1 MTYRGR
7 QPTIGLIWS
16 QFSAYHVDRLEAV
29 GRRLAGRAKV
39 LSVEI
44 ASKSATY
51 AWDPSGEVAGTEKK
65 RLFAGESHEKISI
78 WRRFRAEFRVLKTCD
93 IIFVGVAYS
102 QPDIIL
108 LSYVLRALGKRVVMM
123 TASKFDDFQR
133 KSSREVLKRLLLS
146 PYTAAIVGGR
156 RQFEYVRF
164 LGFDDRMVLPGYNT
178 VSMERVRRQAE
189 ADWDA
194 AREISFDARSF
205 VFVGR
210 FVEKKNIERM
220 LEAYARY
227 VHAAGP
233 LGEAQAKRLT
243 MIGDGP
249 LRPAIDAQCAALAIS
264 DMVDF
269 PGFLPAAKV
278 SAQLARSLALVLVS
292 EEEQWGLVINEAL
305 AVGLPILASAEVG
318 AREALVRNLENGV
331 VVEAGA
337 IEGMARAFAR
347 IAESEV
353 AWREMSSASFARG
366 WHADTERFA
375 DAVELMVFPGSE
387 PASGDSARF
396 ASEIL
401 IDASRVACA

>member
-1 MTYRGR
+1 MTKPGR
-7 QPTIGLIWS
+7 HPTIGLIWS

-29 GRRLAGRAKV
+29 GRRLSGRARV
-39 LSVEI
+39 LSVEV

-51 AWDPSGEVAGTEKK
+51 AWDPSGDVAGTEKK
-65 RLFAGESHEKISI
+65 RLFPGESHEEISI
-78 WRRFRAEFRVLKTCD
+78 WRRFRAELRVLRECD
-93 IIFVGVAYS
+93 VIFVGVAYS

-108 LSYVLRALGKRVVMM
+108 LSYVLRAMGKRVVMM

-133 KSSREVLKRLLLS
+133 QSSREFLKRLLLS
-146 PYTAAIVGGR
+146 PYSAAIVGGR

-164 LGFDDRMVLPGYNT
+164 LGFTGRTVLPGYNT
-178 VSMERVRRQAE
+178 VSMARVRQQAVSASEGMDE
-189 ADWDA
+189 APFA
-194 AREISFDARSF
+194 ERSF

-210 FVEKKNIERM
+210 FVEKKNIDRM
-220 LEAYARY
+220 FEAYARY
-227 VHAAGP
+227 VHAS
-233 LGEAQAKRLT
+233 GERAKRLT

-249 LRPAIDAQCAALAIS
+249 LRPAIDAQLSALGIGH
-264 DMVDF
+264 MVDF

-305 AVGLPILASAEVG
+305 AVDLPILASAEVG

-337 IEGMARAFAR
+337 LEGMARAFAQ
-347 IAESEV
+347 IGDSEER
-353 AWREMSSASFARG
+353 WRAMSAASHARA

-375 DAVELMVFPGSE
+375 DAVELMVFPQAE
-387 PASGDSARF
+387 PAASDNARF

-401 IDASRVACA
+401 IDPSRVACV

>member
-1 MTYRGR
+1 MTNPGR
-7 QPTIGLIWS
+7 QPTIGLIWT

-29 GRRLAGRAKV
+29 GRRLAGRARV
-39 LSVEI
+39 LSVEV

-51 AWDPSGEVAGTEKK
+51 AWDPSGDVAGTEKK
-65 RLFAGESHEKISI
+65 RLFPGESHEAIPI
-78 WRRFRAEFRVLKTCD
+78 WRRFRTELKVLRQCD
-93 IIFVGVAYS
+93 VIFVGVPYS
-102 QPDIIL
+102 EPDIIA
-108 LSYVLRALGKRVVMM
+108 LSYILRMLGKRVVMM

-133 KSSREVLKRLLLS
+133 QASREYFKRLLLT
-146 PYTAAIVGGR
+146 PYSAAIVGGR

-164 LGFDDRMVLPGYNT
+164 LGFSNRTVLPGYNT
-178 VSMERVRRQAE
+178 VSMERVRQQAQDGGSE
-189 ADWDA
+189 PA
-194 AREISFDARSF
+194 FDERSF

-220 LEAYARY
+220 FEAYARY
-227 VHAAGP
+227 VHAAP
-233 LGEAQAKRLT
+233 QRAKRLN

-249 LRPAIDAQCAALAIS
+249 LRAAIDAQCARLGITH
-264 DMVDF
+264 MVDF

-318 AREALVRNLENGV
+318 AREALVRNLENGI

-337 IEGMARAFAR
+337 IEGMARGFAR
-347 IAESEV
+347 IGDDEGEWRAMSE
-353 AWREMSSASFARG
+353 ASTARG

-375 DAVELMVFPGSE
+375 DAVELMVFPGAE
-387 PASGDSARF
+387 PAATDNARF
-396 ASEIL
+396 AAEIL
-401 IDASRVACA
+401 IDPSRVACV

>member
-1 MTYRGR
+1 MTNRGR
-7 QPTIGLIWS
+7 HPTIGLIWS

-29 GRRLAGRAKV
+29 GRRLAGRARV
-39 LSVEI
+39 LSVEV

-51 AWDPSGEVAGTEKK
+51 AWDPSGEVAGTEKI
-65 RLFAGESHEKISI
+65 RLFPGESHERISI
-78 WRRFRAEFRVLKTCD
+78 WRRFRAEWTALRACD
-93 IIFVGVAYS
+93 VVFVGVAYS

-133 KSSREVLKRLLLS
+133 KSTRELFKRLLLS
-146 PYTAAIVGGR
+146 PYSAAIVGGR

-164 LGFDDRMVLPGYNT
+164 LGFDGRPVLPGYNT
-178 VSMERVRRQAE
+178 VSMERVRHQAE
-189 ADWDA
+189 SADARSDA
-194 AREISFDARSF
+194 TPFDARSF

-220 LEAYARY
+220 LKAYASY
-227 VHAAGP
+227 VHAHGGPHGAGV
-233 LGEAQAKRLT
+233 KRLT

-249 LRPAIDAQCAALAIS
+249 LRAAIDARCADLGIAE
-264 DMVDF
+264 MVDF
-269 PGFLPAAKV
+269 PGFLPADQV
-278 SAQLARSLALVLVS
+278 SARLARSLALVLVS

-318 AREALVRNLENGV
+318 AREALVRNLENGI

-337 IEGMARAFAR
+337 LEGIARAFGQ
-347 IAESEV
+347 IADNEA
-353 AWREMSSASFARG
+353 AWQAMSSASRARS

-387 PASGDSARF
+387 PAAANHARF

-401 IDASRVACA
+401 IDACRVACV